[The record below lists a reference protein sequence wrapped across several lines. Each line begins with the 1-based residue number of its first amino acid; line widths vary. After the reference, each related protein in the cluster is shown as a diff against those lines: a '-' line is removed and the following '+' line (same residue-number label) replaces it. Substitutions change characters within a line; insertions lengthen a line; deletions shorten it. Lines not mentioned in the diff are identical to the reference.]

1 MATTTFPPA
10 VQDAVHFLR
19 DLDLR
24 ASLDARYYLP
34 ATIVQNWRVVGTT
47 AVMVGL
53 CLCPLLLGS
62 AEETMPG
69 KADDDDDD
77 DDDGEDS

>member
-1 MATTTFPPA
+1 MATTFPPA

-62 AEETMPG
+62 ACEEDTIPG
-69 KADDDDDD
+69 KADDDY